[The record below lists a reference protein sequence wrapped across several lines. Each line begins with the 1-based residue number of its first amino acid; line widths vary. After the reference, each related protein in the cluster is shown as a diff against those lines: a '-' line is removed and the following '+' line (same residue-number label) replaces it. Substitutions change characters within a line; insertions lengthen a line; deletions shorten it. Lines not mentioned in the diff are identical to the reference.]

1 MDSGKTTGQTVKLN
15 LAGIVNDS
23 IVDGPGIRVCIFAQ
37 GCSHNCAG
45 CHNPETH
52 SFGTGKDYRVEELV
66 SLIKQNPLVKGVTF
80 SGGDPFF
87 QSRGFYILGKEL
99 RAMGYEVA
107 AYTGFL
113 WKELIEGTQDQQRL
127 LSVLNVL
134 VDGPFIQEL
143 RNLDL
148 PFKGSINQNF
158 IDVQKSLTR
167 QEEGKTLFHRQ
178 PKVFERWERTFL
190 YT

>member
-1 MDSGKTTGQTVKLN
+1 MDSDKKTDKDPKLN

-37 GCSHNCAG
+37 GCAHNCPG

-52 SFGTGKDYRVEELV
+52 SFGTGKDYRVAELV
-66 SLIKQNPLVKGVTF
+66 SLVRQNPLVKGVTF
-80 SGGDPFF
+80 SGGDPFY
-87 QSRGFYILGKEL
+87 QSAGFYILGKEL
-99 RAMGYEVA
+99 RALGYEVA

-113 WKELIEGTQDQQRL
+113 WQELIEGTQDQKNL

-134 VDGPFIQEL
+134 VDGPFIQKL

-148 PFKGSINQNF
+148 PFKGSTNQNF
-158 IDVQKSLTR
+158 INVQKSIIR
-167 QEEGKTLFHRQ
+167 QEEGNILFQKQ
-178 PKVFERWERTFL
+178 PEVFERWERTFN

>member
-1 MDSGKTTGQTVKLN
+1 
-15 LAGIVNDS
+15 
-23 IVDGPGIRVCIFAQ
+23 
-37 GCSHNCAG
+37 
-45 CHNPETH
+45 
-52 SFGTGKDYRVEELV
+52 
-66 SLIKQNPLVKGVTF
+66 
-80 SGGDPFF
+80 
-87 QSRGFYILGKEL
+87 
-99 RAMGYEVA
+99 MGYEVA

-148 PFKGSINQNF
+148 PFKGSTNQNF

-178 PKVFERWERTFL
+178 PKVFERWERTFI